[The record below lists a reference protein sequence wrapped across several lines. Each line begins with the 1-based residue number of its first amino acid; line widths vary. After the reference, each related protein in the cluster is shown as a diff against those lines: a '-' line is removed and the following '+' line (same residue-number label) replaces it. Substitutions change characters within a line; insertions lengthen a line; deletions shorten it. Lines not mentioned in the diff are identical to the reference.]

1 MSRDYSQTYPSIE
14 PSEARQFLQQYTDAF
29 RNLLDS
35 KYRTHKN
42 DFPLYTGWPFEIFAF
57 IVPSGILVMYKTN
70 AREFAIHVQAVKEL
84 PKERDFFPQFY
95 TNRHFRA
102 ATKKPQA
109 EAEREIDLQLS
120 LESMIEDYE
129 SQQSERMEREWL
141 ENVKFEVGYYL
152 KYLASAYE
160 VKKESFQNNVYEL
173 FDLLENVLRFQN
185 RMETFAG
192 IHAHSLILLHEQI
205 LDDMETSIFLAIHGK
220 YGAANSTLRRVL
232 EVGFRGIE
240 SDHRLAA
247 RPGTRPANLA
257 EWLQDN
263 DLSFA
268 GSGGIIE
275 RLLDQ
280 TTDTIVVSFFKKFR
294 SREYASIRELVREM
308 YRELSQYVHV
318 ELNSDRQIVL
328 GFAEYDANLFE
339 HWERTYSDVV
349 LLVDLIFL
357 LKFPS
362 LFSSNAGAVW
372 FPKLSAEELEFLQL
386 SSTGKQPN

>member
-1 MSRDYSQTYPSIE
+1 
-14 PSEARQFLQQYTDAF
+14 
-29 RNLLDS
+29 
-35 KYRTHKN
+35 
-42 DFPLYTGWPFEIFAF
+42 
-57 IVPSGILVMYKTN
+57 
-70 AREFAIHVQAVKEL
+70 
-84 PKERDFFPQFY
+84 
-95 TNRHFRA
+95 
-102 ATKKPQA
+102 
-109 EAEREIDLQLS
+109 
-120 LESMIEDYE
+120 
-129 SQQSERMEREWL
+129 
-141 ENVKFEVGYYL
+141 
-152 KYLASAYE
+152 
-160 VKKESFQNNVYEL
+160 
-173 FDLLENVLRFQN
+173 
-185 RMETFAG
+185 
-192 IHAHSLILLHEQI
+192 
-205 LDDMETSIFLAIHGK
+205 
-220 YGAANSTLRRVL
+220 
-232 EVGFRGIE
+232 
-240 SDHRLAA
+240 
-247 RPGTRPANLA
+247 
-257 EWLQDN
+257 
-263 DLSFA
+263 LSFA

-372 FPKLSAEELEFLQL
+372 VPKLSAEELEFLQL